1 MGYTHHWHRPPV
13 IPDHIFDRIR
23 ADFESW
29 CFPWRM
35 WAFPSRAGMAG
46 MRAGLPTKI
55 FDSTVFAIADTQ
67 KMKRSFVPYPA
78 EGARGIGPSHTAIGD
93 CDEFLRLKHR
103 CCGGS
108 CRHET
113 FGFPRMAEP
122 HWPISNEPGTEGMV
136 FNWTKTGFKPFD
148 IAVTAALLIAKRY
161 YEMTCSSRV
170 MAPGYAIGR
179 MQKNCA
185 SGISGMEPGLERW
198 KIHRSNSGQSRTE
211 HKVSET

>member
-1 MGYTHHWHRPPV
+1 MLPLADVGVPLAGWDGR
-13 IPDHIFDRIR
+13 DARRITNEDIR
-23 ADFESW
+23 FNGVCHCGHPGNEE
-29 CFPWRM
+29 
-35 WAFPSRAGMAG
+35 
-46 MRAGLPTKI
+46 I
-55 FDSTVFAIADTQ
+55 
-67 KMKRSFVPYPA
+67 FVPYPA

-185 SGISGMEPGLERW
+185 SGISGMEPGLEPW